1 MSTPSGKKKLP
12 TDRVLEESLDFDY
25 SMSNSQDVT
34 EALLMQVE
42 NQHRIEEKRKTPGA
56 RTPAGV
62 RTRTA
67 PGSATARGAGSA
79 NTARA
84 AAAAL
89 ASAADEHRS
98 EKAAAAAMA
107 SAADE
112 LRADK
117 DMGGGGG
124 LASTAVSSASSASM
138 ASPTARSSFA
148 KGQGGGGG
156 APSAAASSPSPR
168 RRVRIG
174 AATTADGHPSA
185 RKGKRGG
192 RAHPAAVGGGG
203 AGGSGSS
210 SSSSSSSSD
219 GEQQGASAAAGAK
232 GAKGAKGRSKT
243 AAARA
248 ASLLGDAA
256 EDMRLDAE
264 GDLDRVAQRLARS
277 AQQRGGGHGG
287 GSDSRRRHQRAAPA
301 AKARSARSHLRQLRR
316 EHRDLMREHPAQIT
330 LLASYLAANEQ
341 AALDRAA
348 AVAQER
354 ELSGRGRRSGATS
367 SDADGGTTSGD
378 GYSDD
383 DNDDDDDDD
392 DGRGSSD
399 NDGQTHTHFRVERA
413 CALAVPTK
421 MMSVGGSC
429 DVLARRQARRARR
442 RARKA
447 VGGEKKYMLEH
458 KYAREGD
465 RSNCTFCPTITKH
478 MAEGASKARN
488 DSDDSDG
495 EQGKAFGHSGKAR
508 KDPLAAFVARTDK
521 ALRVMRVSQQRRIDE
536 KAYSARM
543 DKRIC
548 PSCGSAQSFDEL
560 VSRKKECQNCNVEF
574 RAGTIDHKTG
584 ALKIISWGQRD
595 ERGLT
600 FLQREAQWRAA
611 TKLDLERLRKE
622 VEDDMRMVHSESE
635 SEGEGHYHG
644 GSGSDDIS
652 IVRKGKHGKS
662 SGKKKKKLP
671 REVVHLQRQWA
682 QRVSG
687 RGAFLHRVD
696 SDINQRRAWE
706 EQAAVGANASVR
718 DEEFVYELNKST
730 TAPPAARGWVHRTR
744 HRDTPYADLFHPKV
758 HEAKNAFL
766 FKSFHE
772 RMQDDIANRQARE
785 REFQREVFLANAG
798 IKLPTQEYVDPI
810 DGAWDPGG
818 GHEDIDLW
826 DNDENTV
833 NQGLARSLRSS

>member
-1 MSTPSGKKKLP
+1 MKKLP

-62 RTRTA
+62 RTRTT

-117 DMGGGGG
+117 DMCGGGG
-124 LASTAVSSASSASM
+124 LASTAVSSASSTSM

-148 KGQGGGGG
+148 KGQGDGGG

-174 AATTADGHPSA
+174 AATTADGRPSA

-192 RAHPAAVGGGG
+192 RAQPAAAGGGG
-203 AGGSGSS
+203 AGDGDNN
-210 SSSSSSSSD
+210 SSSSD
-219 GEQQGASAAAGAK
+219 GGQQGASAAA

-277 AQQRGGGHGG
+277 AQQRGGGRGG
-287 GSDSRRRHQRAAPA
+287 GGGGDSDSRRRQQRAAPA

-316 EHRDLMREHPAQIT
+316 EHRDLMREHPAQMT

-348 AVAQER
+348 AAVQER
-354 ELSGRGRRSGATS
+354 ELNGRGRRSGATS

-383 DNDDDDDDD
+383 DDDDDDD
-392 DGRGSSD
+392 DGDGRGNSSGDND
-399 NDGQTHTHFRVERA
+399 NDGQAHAHFRVERA
-413 CALAVPTK
+413 CALAVPK
-421 MMSVGGSC
+421 KVLAVGGSC
-429 DVLARRQARRARR
+429 DVLARCQARRARR

-488 DSDDSDG
+488 DNSDDSDG
-495 EQGKAFGHSGKAR
+495 EQGGGRRGDKGGAR

-622 VEDDMRMVHSESE
+622 VEDDMRAAHSESE
-635 SEGEGHYHG
+635 SEGDGHYHG
-644 GSGSDDIS
+644 SSDSDGIS

-662 SGKKKKKLP
+662 SSKKKKLP
-671 REVVHLQRQWA
+671 REVVQLQRQWA

-687 RGAFLHRVD
+687 RGTFLHRVD

-772 RMQDDIANRQARE
+772 RMQEDIANRQARE
-785 REFQREVFLANAG
+785 REFQREVELANAG

-810 DGAWDPGG
+810 DG